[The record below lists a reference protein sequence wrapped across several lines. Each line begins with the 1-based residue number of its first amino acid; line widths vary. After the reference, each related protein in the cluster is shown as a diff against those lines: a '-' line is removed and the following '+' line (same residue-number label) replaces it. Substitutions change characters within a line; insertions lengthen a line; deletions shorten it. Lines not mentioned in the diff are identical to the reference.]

1 MVSFAA
7 GVGENSTCEDILLG
21 DASVVVALDDADD
34 DVLAAVEPTSSE
46 TCAGLNTSETL
57 PCSVHVASSE
67 SQPFVLRP
75 QVNLLFSPSSLHA
88 VIAIPAPGLSVQ
100 QITPVSLQCPQFPIL
115 IRSFVHLPVL
125 QYPAHA
131 SLSQF
136 LSVQLPLLK
145 IPLRKQSPSSMH
157 RASDPQ
163 HDVCPLL
170 VVQGVSG
177 ERVPSGK

>member
-1 MVSFAA
+1 MQCPCGILRIATLRVQSASKLAVFALIA
-7 GVGENSTCEDILLG
+7 
-21 DASVVVALDDADD
+21 ASRYCY
-34 DVLAAVEPTSSE
+34 
-46 TCAGLNTSETL
+46 TCAWTFCISKNTSQPQMLTIPD
-57 PCSVHVASSE
+57 PC
-67 SQPFVLRP
+67 PK
-75 QVNLLFSPSSLHA
+75 LFN
-88 VIAIPAPGLSVQ
+88 
-100 QITPVSLQCPQFPIL
+100 
-115 IRSFVHLPVL
+115 VHLPVL

-145 IPLRKQSPSSMH
+145 IPRRKQSPSSMH

-177 ERVPSGK
+177 ESVPSGK

>member
-1 MVSFAA
+1 MQCPCGILRIATLRVKAA
-7 GVGENSTCEDILLG
+7 SKPAVFTLIA
-21 DASVVVALDDADD
+21 ASRNRYTRAW
-34 DVLAAVEPTSSE
+34 TFCISK
-46 TCAGLNTSETL
+46 NTS
-57 PCSVHVASSE
+57 
-67 SQPFVLRP
+67 QP
-75 QVNLLFSPSSLHA
+75 
-88 VIAIPAPGLSVQ
+88 
-100 QITPVSLQCPQFPIL
+100 QIFTIQIL
-115 IRSFVHLPVL
+115 VRSFIDLPVL

-145 IPLRKQSPSSMH
+145 IPRRKHSPSSIQ

-163 HDVCPLL
+163 HDVWPLL